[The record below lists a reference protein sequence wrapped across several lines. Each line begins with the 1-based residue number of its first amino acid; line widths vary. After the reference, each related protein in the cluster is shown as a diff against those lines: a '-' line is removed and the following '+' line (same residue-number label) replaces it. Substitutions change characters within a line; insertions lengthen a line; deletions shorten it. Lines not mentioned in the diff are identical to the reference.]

1 MTKKVSKTKPTIHT
15 GSSPK
20 DVYMTMVTTMI
31 DNDNDKESMKNKADQ
46 HWGAPHTAADT
57 QRLAP
62 APPQRGDQARPDHTQ
77 ALFIIMFDMG
87 FRAQ

>member
-1 MTKKVSKTKPTIHT
+1 
-15 GSSPK
+15 
-20 DVYMTMVTTMI
+20 MVTTMN